1 MRSAVIFQNTFW
13 IRFSLNLDVE
23 RPRKYKKNST
33 SYWRPHNNLCKM
45 IIINVI
51 VCNNAKAYGACR
63 WFFFATISY
72 FSFLKD
78 AINWHTRTYTNFLT
92 VNGTNI
98 VTNHSTHFS
107 ISSGSFSSVKFVIHL
122 VHSLTFRIK
131 STKCKLLTCFT
142 KLCKKSKTFQ
152 ERSSIEVCILV
163 CSGGNDVQD
172 SRGVN

>member
-1 MRSAVIFQNTFW
+1 MQQCESIWRMSMVFFRNYFLFFIF
-13 IRFSLNLDVE
+13 E
-23 RPRKYKKNST
+23 RCHK
-33 SYWRPHNNLCKM
+33 L
-45 IIINVI
+45 
-51 VCNNAKAYGACR
+51 AY
-63 WFFFATISY
+63 TY
-72 FSFLKD
+72 
-78 AINWHTRTYTNFLT
+78 NRTYTNFLT

-142 KLCKKSKTFQ
+142 KLCKKSKTFL

-163 CSGGNDVQD
+163 CSGGNDAQD